1 MVTQSLRRGESPRE
15 LQAMETILILFAIT
29 GAITWLTI
37 LLLPWRPWGT
47 REVLDASSL
56 PADEDLSDI
65 TVLIPARNE
74 ADMLQATLPALN
86 EQGSGLNIIIVDD
99 QSIDGTS
106 EAARGA
112 GGANLHIVRGK
123 APPAGWSGKLWALE
137 QGRGHLS
144 TSLVLLLDADIE
156 PLPGIIAELRKTMRE
171 KNVHLISLMAVLR
184 METFWERLL
193 MPAFIYFFK
202 LLYPFRLSNSSSS
215 RVAAAAGGCILL
227 ETRVLDEIG
236 GFNSLRGALID
247 DCALAKKVKARGYR
261 TWMGLSHSVRSL
273 RPYNTMRAIWNMV
286 ARTAFTQL
294 RYSKPLLIL
303 CTVIML
309 ASFGMPG
316 VGLLLSPLSV
326 KLLSAFCL
334 ISMVLTYLPTLKF
347 YRMSVWWAF
356 AMPLISSLYLAM
368 TWTSAINHWRG
379 QTSQWKGRAYT
390 RF

>member
-1 MVTQSLRRGESPRE
+1 
-15 LQAMETILILFAIT
+15 MEIIITLLAIT

-37 LLLPWRPWGT
+37 LLLPWRPWST
-47 REVLDASSL
+47 REVLDTSSAS
-56 PADEDLSDI
+56 ADEDLSDI

-74 ADMLQATLPALN
+74 ADTLQTILPALN
-86 EQGSGLNIIIVDD
+86 KQGSGLHIIVVDD
-99 QSIDGTS
+99 QSTDGTS

-112 GGANLHIVRGK
+112 GGKNLLIIPGK
-123 APPAGWSGKLWALE
+123 SPPSGWSGKLWALE
-137 QGRGHLS
+137 QGRSQLR

-156 PLPGIIAELRKTMRE
+156 PLPGIIGELRKTMRE
-171 KNVHLISLMAVLR
+171 KNAHLISLMAVLR

-202 LLYPFRLSNSSSS
+202 LLYPFHLSNSSSS
-215 RVAAAAGGCILL
+215 KVAAAAGGCILL

-236 GFNSLRGALID
+236 GFSSLKGALID
-247 DCALAKKVKARGYR
+247 DCALAMKAKSRGYK
-261 TWMGLSHSVRSL
+261 TWIGLSHSVRSL
-273 RPYNTMRAIWNMV
+273 RPYNDMWAIWKMV

-294 RYSKPLLIL
+294 RYSKLLLIL

-309 ASFGMPG
+309 ASFGIPAI
-316 VGLLLSPLSV
+316 GLLLPPFSV

-347 YRMSVWWAF
+347 YRMSAWWAL
-356 AMPLISSLYLAM
+356 AMPLIGSLYLAI

-390 RF
+390 QL